1 MKFELLFS
9 KLTAKS
15 YRDIISEI
23 SLQNTWNAFDD
34 RAVKFVNEFSLK
46 LLKHPQI
53 NSYPDLVALAYWFR
67 KSKIKRLFIK

>member
-1 MKFELLFS
+1 MKFEFLFS

-53 NSYPDLVALAYWFR
+53 NSYPDLVALAL
-67 KSKIKRLFIK
+67 SLIHI